1 MSIHINTDYSVI
13 SPYPVMM
20 ILSFAAGLTASYLL
34 DRRGGVPKTVCRY
47 LMLLS
52 PLMSVFCGFGLTYIT
67 SGGREFGLSSL
78 GGLIGMYAAAL
89 TLCLINGNSDD
100 TKTMLGSCTLVLPL
114 MYSVAKIGCTLAGC
128 CCGFAY
134 EGAFGIHYSGRLSGT
149 ADAFPVQPLESLVFF
164 IIFIVGLALHLHGRK
179 AVMPVFFTS
188 AAAKLFLDF
197 LRLSHSGKIL
207 SLTQVL
213 CALLLVLGTAVFV
226 IVDKREKTEH

>member
-1 MSIHINTDYSVI
+1 MSIRINTDYNVI

-67 SGGREFGLSSL
+67 SGGKMLGLSSL

-89 TLCLINGNSDD
+89 TLCLINGNSGD

-128 CCGFAY
+128 CRGFAY
-134 EGAFGIHYSGRLSGT
+134 EGVLSIHYSGKLSGT
-149 ADAFPVQPLESLVFF
+149 ADAFPVRPLESLVFF
-164 IIFIVGLALHLHGRK
+164 IIFIVGLVLHLRGRK
-179 AVMPVFFTS
+179 TVMPVFFTS

-197 LRLSHSGKIL
+197 LRESHTETML

-213 CALLLVLGTAVFV
+213 CVVLIAAGIAVLF
-226 IVDKREKTEH
+226 IAGKRERTEH